1 VVPLLAYLATAPA
14 LQEPPEGSIHQASN
28 NHSPGHA
35 PNDNRIAFKV
45 ESAAEVDRAAD
56 VARQA
61 AADLSGPRPMPYGP
75 GYYAAYF
82 ADPSGNRLEVDVR
95 PE

>member
-1 VVPLLAYLATAPA
+1 VVPLLAYVATVPA

-28 NHSPGHA
+28 NHGARHA

-45 ESAAEVDRAAD
+45 DSAAEVDRVAD

-61 AADLSGPRPMPYGP
+61 AA
-75 GYYAAYF
+75 
-82 ADPSGNRLEVDVR
+82 V
-95 PE
+95 